1 MLDPVLN
8 HVNGSRFFAGCIM
21 IIMNLGGKY
30 LAMEVPD
37 NVQSIFAHPWMR
49 KLTIFGIAFLA
60 TRDIKIALIL
70 SLVFIVL
77 NRYILNEKSECCV
90 IQIKTLPTLTPK

>member
-1 MLDPVLN
+1 
-8 HVNGSRFFAGCIM
+8 M

-30 LAMEVPD
+30 LAMEVPE

-60 TRDIKIALIL
+60 TRDVKTAFIL
-70 SLVFIVL
+70 SLLFIL
-77 NRYILNEKSECCV
+77 FNRYILNEKSVCCLMPMKEAEKKPAS
-90 IQIKTLPTLTPK
+90 I

>member
-1 MLDPVLN
+1 MLDPVFN
-8 HVNGSRFFAGCIM
+8 QVNGSRFFAGCVM

-30 LAMEVPD
+30 LAMEVPE

-60 TRDIKIALIL
+60 TRDVKTALIL
-70 SLVFIVL
+70 SLIFIL
-77 NRYILNEKSECCV
+77 FNRYILNEKSTCCLV
-90 IQIKTLPTLTPK
+90 PVVENKPASI